1 MNLPFVASWKRFGD
15 SVFIYSNCDSTFH
28 GSAKSCAEFYGAT
41 LASVHSV
48 EEMQVIFNLTQDH
61 NDPAWLGGYKPG
73 KKWRWLE
80 EIRHYRKVSMGPF
93 PEPEINCFR
102 YLFFDTSMFFK
113 GPVHWMVPE

>member
-73 KKWRWLE
+73 KKWRWLDSTPWDFE
-80 EIRHYRKVSMGPF
+80 FWIQH
-93 PEPEINCFR
+93 EPNDYTGRERC
-102 YLFFDTSMFFK
+102 LQTGHVK
-113 GPVHWMVPE
+113 